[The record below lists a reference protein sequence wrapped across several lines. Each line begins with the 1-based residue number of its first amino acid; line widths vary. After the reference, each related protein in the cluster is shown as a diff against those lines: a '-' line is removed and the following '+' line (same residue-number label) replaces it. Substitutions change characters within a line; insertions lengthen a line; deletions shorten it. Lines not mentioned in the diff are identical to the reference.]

1 MKIVGLV
8 ERAVLINAQLRDFVT
23 TVYSK
28 TELNVMQKYLLM
40 MEAYALI
47 AMAKN
52 HGNAHLYFR
61 ADTSIGT
68 YYVYV
73 AAETD
78 ANTAAQTISLY
89 PAYDVLK
96 TRLGIH
102 PLSMKIAC
110 QKYTISVANDIQ
122 NGMTGDIPFVH
133 RHHGFG
139 DDLVFL
145 AQKDNAGSMVC
156 TFQENV
162 KLVHITDWNYR
173 QFEKLLDCQY
183 PPLSLDTTRF
193 WLIQ

>member
-1 MKIVGLV
+1 MKIVGLI
-8 ERAVLINAQLRDFVT
+8 ERAVYIDAQLRDFVSGT
-23 TVYSK
+23 YSQA
-28 TELNVMQKYLLM
+28 ELKVMQKYLLM
-40 MEAYALI
+40 MEAYTLI

-73 AAETD
+73 AAGLD
-78 ANTAAQTISLY
+78 ATGHQEICLY

-96 TRLGIH
+96 TRLGIY

-110 QKYTISVANDIQ
+110 QKYTIGVANDIQ

-145 AQKDNAGSMVC
+145 AQKDNAGGMVC

-162 KLVHITDWNYR
+162 KLVHITDWNYG
-173 QFEKLLDCQY
+173 QFEKLLDCQF